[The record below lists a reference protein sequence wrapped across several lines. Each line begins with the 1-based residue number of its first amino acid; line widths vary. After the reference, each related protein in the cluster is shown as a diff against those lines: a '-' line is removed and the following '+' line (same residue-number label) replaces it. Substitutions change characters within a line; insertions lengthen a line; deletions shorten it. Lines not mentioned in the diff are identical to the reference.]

1 MLKVKLLQFL
11 VGTQWLNCGDK
22 KMDIELVKQFTK
34 DHLKGEKTGHDYYH
48 GQRVANLATKMYL
61 SDYPAAHEDSRIV
74 AIIQAG
80 SYLHDTIDE
89 KICEDPSNVIAEI
102 KELLP
107 KVGFTELEAQ
117 DILFTIQHMSF
128 SANIEHHYKLPL
140 SGQYVQ
146 DADRIES
153 LGAIGIARAF
163 TYGGK
168 HGNKIYD
175 PEIKPEKLVSH
186 DQYRN
191 HVETTINH
199 FYEKLFDL
207 EGLMNTPA
215 AKKEAHRRTEYMRE
229 FVQEFMDEWNV

>member
-1 MLKVKLLQFL
+1 M
-11 VGTQWLNCGDK
+11 GLNGIMNIDAVV
-22 KMDIELVKQFTK
+22 EFTK
-34 DHLKGEKTGHDYYH
+34 KHLKDEKTGHDFYH
-48 GQRVANLATKMYL
+48 GQRVANLASKMYL
-61 SDYPAAHEDSRIV
+61 EDHPDAHVDSRMV
-74 AIIQAG
+74 AIIKSG
-80 SYLHDTIDE
+80 GYLHDTIDE
-89 KICEDPSNVIAEI
+89 KVCDNPDKVIAEI

-107 KVGFTELEAQ
+107 EVGFTDLEVW

-128 SANIEHHYKLPL
+128 STNIEHHYHLPL

-146 DADRIES
+146 DADRLES
-153 LGAIGIARAF
+153 LGAMGIARAF

-199 FYEKLFDL
+199 FYEKLFHLADT
-207 EGLMNTPA
+207 MNTPA
-215 AKKEAHRRTEYMRE
+215 MKKEANRRTEYMHN
-229 FVQEFMDEWNV
+229 FVQEFMNEWNV

>member
-1 MLKVKLLQFL
+1 
-11 VGTQWLNCGDK
+11 
-22 KMDIELVKQFTK
+22 MDIELVKQFTK
-34 DHLKGEKTGHDYYH
+34 KQLKGEKTGHDYYH

-61 SDYPAAHEDSRIV
+61 SDYPDAHEDSRIV
-74 AIIQAG
+74 AIIQTG

-89 KICEDPSNVIAEI
+89 KICEDPSKVISEI
-102 KELLP
+102 EELLP
-107 KVGFTELEAQ
+107 KIGFTELEAQ
-117 DILFTIQHMSF
+117 YILFKIQHISF

>member
-1 MLKVKLLQFL
+1 M
-11 VGTQWLNCGDK
+11 N
-22 KMDIELVKQFTK
+22 IELVKKFTK

-61 SDYPAAHEDSRIV
+61 SDYPDSHKDSRIV
-74 AIIQAG
+74 AIIQTE

-89 KICEDPSNVIAEI
+89 KICDNPDEVIDEI

-107 KVGFTELEAQ
+107 KGGFTSLEIE
-117 DILFTIQHMSF
+117 DILFIIQHMSF
-128 SANIEHHYKLPL
+128 SANIEHHYQLPL

-175 PEIKPEKLVSH
+175 PEIKPEKLISH

-207 EGLMNTPA
+207 EDLMNTPA

>member
-1 MLKVKLLQFL
+1 MYHA
-11 VGTQWLNCGDK
+11 GIQWR
-22 KMDIELVKQFTK
+22 KMIDLEKIKEFTAKELA
-34 DHLKGEKTGHDYYH
+34 GEATGHDFYH
-48 GQRVANLATKMYL
+48 GERVAHLATKMYL
-61 SDYPAAHEDSRIV
+61 ADNEQANENSRMV

-89 KICEDPSNVIAEI
+89 KITADTEAVVEKI
-102 KELLP
+102 KKLLP
-107 KVGFTELEAQ
+107 EAGFVDLEVE

-128 SANIEHHYKLPL
+128 SANIEHHYQLPL

-146 DADRIES
+146 DADRLES
-153 LGAIGIARAF
+153 LGAMGIARAF

-175 PEIKPEKLVSH
+175 PEIKPAKLVSH

-191 HVETTINH
+191 HKETTINH

-207 EGLMNTPA
+207 EKTMNTPSG
-215 AKKEAHRRTEYMRE
+215 KKEAHRRTEYMRE

>member
-1 MLKVKLLQFL
+1 MLKEKLLQFL
-11 VGTQWLNCGDK
+11 AGIQWLNFGDK
-22 KMDIELVKQFTK
+22 QMDIELVKQFTQ

-61 SDYPAAHEDSRIV
+61 SDYPDAHADSRVV
-74 AIIQAG
+74 AIIQIG

-89 KICEDPSNVIAEI
+89 KICDDPSKVVAEI

>member
-1 MLKVKLLQFL
+1 
-11 VGTQWLNCGDK
+11 
-22 KMDIELVKQFTK
+22 MDIELVKQFTQ

-61 SDYPAAHEDSRIV
+61 SDYPDAHPDSRVV
-74 AIIQAG
+74 AIIQTG
-80 SYLHDTIDE
+80 SYLHDTIDV
-89 KICEDPSNVIAEI
+89 KICDDPSKVVAEI